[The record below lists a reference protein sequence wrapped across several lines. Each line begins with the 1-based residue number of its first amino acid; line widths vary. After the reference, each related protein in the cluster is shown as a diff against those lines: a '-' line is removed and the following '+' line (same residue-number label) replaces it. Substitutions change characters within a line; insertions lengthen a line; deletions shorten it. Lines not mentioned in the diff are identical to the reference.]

1 MDKPNENERP
11 MLNITIQMIYHKY
24 VSKKNNIKSM
34 TYMMT
39 SVIVTWLVQRAL
51 PKILSL
57 HPWTLVRAMTAM
69 GLLNDAVK
77 KKKDSANLQLKIR
90 SQRNIDAVR
99 ALRGRSGYDAV
110 KV

>member
-11 MLNITIQMIYHKY
+11 MLNMTIQMMYHKY

-39 SVIVTWLVQRAL
+39 SVIVTWLVQRTF

-57 HPWTLVRAMTAM
+57 HPWTFVRAMTAI

-90 SQRNIDAVR
+90 IQRSIDAVR